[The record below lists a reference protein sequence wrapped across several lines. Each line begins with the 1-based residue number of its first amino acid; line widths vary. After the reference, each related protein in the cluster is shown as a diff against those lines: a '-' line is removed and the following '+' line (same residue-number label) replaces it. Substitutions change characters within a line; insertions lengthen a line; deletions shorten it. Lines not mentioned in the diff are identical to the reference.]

1 MWLHVKARITS
12 KYIDTPISQITIT
25 PIITY
30 VYNNVCQYLLSVFFF
45 QKNTKFSLNK
55 YIYSLTNKEILNTVY
70 SRYGFISWLSSKWIT
85 IVYIQILLYL
95 KHENNNMN
103 YNCLIN
109 MITADD
115 AKWHQL
121 TSFVYYT
128 EWPQLMSS
136 TLLLNALQ
144 FGKSYNN

>member
-1 MWLHVKARITS
+1 MLLHVTARIIS
-12 KYIDTPISQITIT
+12 KYIDTPISQITVT

-55 YIYSLTNKEILNTVY
+55 YILSLTNKEILNTVY
-70 SRYGFISWLSSKWIT
+70 NTYSFISWLSTERIT
-85 IVYIQILLYL
+85 IVYKQVSLYL

-109 MITADD
+109 MITTDD
-115 AKWHQL
+115 AKWRQL
-121 TSFVYYT
+121 ISFVYYT
-128 EWPQLMSS
+128 EWPQLASS
-136 TLLLNALQ
+136 TLLLNELQ
-144 FGKSYNN
+144 FSKSYN